1 MGKLLDALKKR
12 RKDLEDY
19 IKQPHPSYEENPQKA
34 YEFVHK
40 VNDLNYLMTKSGE
53 ILTAAF
59 TQMTPEQRLQFF
71 KENLNNERKE
81 RLSEVHFNSR
91 LAEAANATPDDAGL
105 MTFFSDEKNF
115 GRPLAELLPLME
127 QALKPNEREE
137 LNRQLGQGADP
148 VARAVGI
155 YHKMNYSQR
164 SLIFNEMITPERR
177 DQYFGEYIESSVRK
191 GKIGGLLLSD
201 TAYQQGKTW
210 IDGVEGLEKLMAP
223 ELIEQTVAQ
232 VEGLVPPQQDPNRTF
247 EPYRD
252 RIDELRAGIALEDPQ
267 AQEKQALLDRAAK
280 HLVYPTQT
288 YLHHL
293 DAITN
298 SIADQKG
305 LQSLADG
312 YGFAA
317 NVKFLNQTLDAELLN
332 KLPHQ
337 PSPTG
342 FENYDAVN
350 VVPRHRHFKILKGTD
365 LNDQEVEELRNHGAG
380 EMNPEARRAI
390 LDVLHGIEEMGEKKY
405 WLDGVVTVVEGTRE
419 NPTKVRY
426 ASEQGDK
433 KYAFWPLVNAKKALA
448 AAVKKGDFAQIRAAT
463 EEYER
468 CKGITDKMMEA
479 ANRSTKDPIFC
490 GNLNSTRDELNS
502 NNPNPMPAEYLEDYA
517 GHSRVNGIFLLYAL
531 SKNTGVPAERF
542 LDDPAGT
549 MQELGRQ
556 FVSDNLLSSQ
566 KGKSLGARLVHGFDN
581 NLQNRKEIE
590 WNLNQGFITR
600 AMSSVSGFLPTEEER
615 VRDIGGR
622 YCAVAAANYE
632 VGRENVA
639 WKCLADASG
648 EKKQIVTQLALL
660 LPEEEFDLADVG
672 RKLGKDDW
680 SKHLNPVST
689 IDRLQKEGKLD
700 CGALVDRSRQM
711 LEDANAALQN
721 NNNELRPEGEEA
733 PSLTLYQKAALR
745 NYHQI
750 MRTAPAELRRTEGY
764 KKMAA
769 HAVELQDEL
778 IKESAKS
785 YEHMEAHRAE
795 ISQAIAILGQE
806 KSGWFLSKTNS
817 DEYDIMMNRIKRFN
831 VKLDMLT
838 GKEVTP
844 ESTGLNAEELEQL
857 RKTDTSDLL
866 FDAKR
871 ACFNYA
877 SEKTKKGTGSII
889 HEAGIQRYKKAVFCF
904 NALGVLGENLGLRSP
919 AMTLKDKME
928 LDTLRF
934 RSGRNW
940 TQKDTEISAAKI
952 IYAMSLQFKG
962 VPEEK
967 QEKLLED
974 EHLNAAVEKIR
985 SDPAFKKMV
994 RNEGASGLA
1003 DKIIEG
1009 TSRLTDAYMKASEQI
1024 RNPQAGKQPQRTNQ
1038 QKIEFWRDSPSPAK
1052 DEPAQHVGP

>member
-12 RKDLEDY
+12 RKELDDY
-19 IKQPHPSYEENPQKA
+19 INQPHPSYEENPRKA
-34 YEFVHK
+34 YEFIHK
-40 VNDLNYLMTKSGE
+40 VNDLNYLMTQSGE
-53 ILTAAF
+53 ILTDAF

-71 KENLNNERKE
+71 KENLNNARKA
-81 RLSEVHFNSR
+81 RLSEAHFNSR
-91 LAEAANATPDDAGL
+91 LAEAANAAPDDAGL
-105 MTFFSDEKNF
+105 RTFFSDEKNF
-115 GRPLAELLPLME
+115 GRPLAELLPMME

-137 LNRQLGQGADP
+137 LNRELGQGADP

-155 YHKMNYSQR
+155 YHKMDYNQR
-164 SLIFNEMITPERR
+164 GRIFNEMVTPERR

-191 GKIGGLLLSD
+191 GKIGGLLLND
-201 TAYQQGKTW
+201 GAYQQGKTW
-210 IDGVEGLEKLMAP
+210 IDGVEALEKLMAP
-223 ELIEQTVAQ
+223 ELIEQTTAK
-232 VEGLVPPQQDPNRTF
+232 VEGLVPPQQLTNKTF

-252 RIDELRAGIALEDPQ
+252 RIDELRAGIAPEDPQ
-267 AQEKQALLDRAAK
+267 AQEKQELLDRAAK
-280 HLVYPTQT
+280 ILVYPTQT

-293 DAITN
+293 DAKTQ
-298 SIADQKG
+298 SVAGQTG

-312 YGFAA
+312 YGYAA

-337 PSPTG
+337 TSSTG
-342 FENYDAVN
+342 FEDYDAVN
-350 VVPRHRHFKILKGTD
+350 VVPRHRQNKIIKGTD
-365 LNDQEVEELRNHGAG
+365 LNDQEVEELRKQSAG

-405 WLDGVVTVVEGTRE
+405 WINGVVSVIEGTPE
-419 NPTKVRY
+419 NPTKVQY

-448 AAVKKGDFAQIRAAT
+448 AAVKKGDFAQIREAT
-463 EEYER
+463 AECER
-468 CKGITDKMMEA
+468 CRAITDKMMEA

-490 GNLNSTRDELNS
+490 GNINSTRDEQDLVS
-502 NNPNPMPAEYLEDYA
+502 PNPMPTEYLEDYA
-517 GHSRVNGIFLLYAL
+517 GHSRVNGVFLLHAL

-556 FVSDNLLSSQ
+556 FINGSLLSSQ
-566 KGKSLGARLVHGFDN
+566 KGKPLGARLVHGFDDK
-581 NLQNRKEIE
+581 LQNRKEIE
-590 WNLNQGFITR
+590 WNFKQGFFNR
-600 AMSSVSGFLPTEEER
+600 AMSTVAGFLPTEEER
-615 VRDIGGR
+615 VRDIGRR

-632 VGRENVA
+632 VGKENVA
-639 WKCLADASG
+639 WKCLSNASG

-660 LPEEEFDLADVG
+660 LPEEEFDLTDVG

-700 CGALVDRSRQM
+700 CGALVDRSKQM

-721 NNNELRPEGEEA
+721 HNELRLEGEEA

-750 MRTAPAELRRTEGY
+750 MRTAPAELRQTEGY

-778 IKESAKS
+778 IRKSAKG

-795 ISQAIAILGQE
+795 IGQAIAVLGQE
-806 KSGWFLSKTNS
+806 KSGWFLSKKNS

-889 HEAGIQRYKKAVFCF
+889 HEAGVQRYKSAIFCF
-904 NALGVLGENLGLRSP
+904 NALGAIGENLGIRSP
-919 AMTLKDKME
+919 AMSLKDKME
-928 LDTLRF
+928 LETLRF
-934 RSGRNW
+934 RSGKKW
-940 TQKDTEISAAKI
+940 TQQDTEISAAKI

-967 QEKLLED
+967 QEKLLEE

-1009 TSRLTDAYMKASEQI
+1009 TSRLTEAYMKASEQI